1 MCPAS
6 GARHP
11 QAGADQFSNSTTAR
25 GRLKFSRAK
34 RHLYSPLFFLH
45 FPSFDHRL
53 PNMVNA
59 MKQQITEIFL
69 TERQKLY
76 QRFADSLETAYH
88 LSRKVVSFQANKE
101 EPVYRW
107 FKYKE
112 GFSSHLVKC
121 ILTEYSPKPGRVL
134 DPFAGAG
141 TTLFAGQELGWQSY
155 GIELLPVGT
164 FVIKTRQAIDAVD
177 AQSLKSATMAI
188 WAGIEGGEHSDYVMN
203 HISITKDAFP
213 PDTDACLNQYLGYCS
228 RIEDASVQTIL
239 RFAAFAVLE
248 EISYTRKDG
257 QYLRWDFRSNRQLGG
272 KPFDKGEILSFQE
285 AVKRKLDDIV
295 HDMFYRKP
303 ASLFEQFEYNG
314 TEEYPLTIVEGSCLE
329 ELPKFEDNF
338 FDFIITS
345 PPYCNRYDYT
355 RTYALEL
362 VYLGFDN
369 DQVRKLRQTMISC
382 TVENKDKRDQLN
394 QFYTSIGKSGI
405 FEKVL
410 TVYSHSTAMSEVNS
424 VLEVLNKLEKLN
436 NNNIPRMVKNY
447 FLELCFVIYEMARV
461 TRSGGYCVMVN
472 DNVRYGGEEIPVD
485 LILSEFAENFGFNI
499 NKIFVLPKG
508 KGNSSQQMGNYGRT
522 EIRKCV
528 YLWQKR

>member
-1 MCPAS
+1 ME
-6 GARHP
+6 
-11 QAGADQFSNSTTAR
+11 QATE
-25 GRLKFSRAK
+25 
-34 RHLYSPLFFLH
+34 LFL
-45 FPSFDHRL
+45 
-53 PNMVNA
+53 N
-59 MKQQITEIFL
+59 
-69 TERQKLY
+69 ERQKLY
-76 QRFADSLETAYH
+76 HRLADRLETAYN

-112 GFSSHLVKC
+112 GFSSKLVKYF
-121 ILTEYSPKPGRVL
+121 LTEYSSKPGRLL
-134 DPFAGAG
+134 DPFAGVG
-141 TTLFAGQELGWQSY
+141 TTLFAGQELGWRSY

-164 FVIKTRQAIDAVD
+164 FVMKTRQALNEVD
-177 AQSLKSATMAI
+177 TQSLKSAVNDI
-188 WAGIEGGEHSDYVMN
+188 WADLARINHSDCRIN

-213 PDTDACLNQYLGYCS
+213 EDTEDYLNRYLGYCS
-228 RIEDASVQTIL
+228 KIKDDRVQTIL

-257 QYLRWDFRSNRQLGG
+257 QYLRWDYRTKRQLTG
-272 KPFDKGEILSFQE
+272 KPFDKGRILTFQE
-285 AVKRKLDDIV
+285 AVKNKLSEIIHDLSPRKAI
-295 HDMFYRKP
+295 
-303 ASLFEQFEYNG
+303 SLFEQFDNNE
-314 TEEYPLTIVEGSCLE
+314 TEKHPFTIIEGSCLE
-329 ELPKFEDNF
+329 ELPKLEDSF

-369 DQVRKLRQTMISC
+369 DQVRNLRQSMLSC
-382 TVENKDKRDQLN
+382 TVENKEKIEYLN
-394 QFYTSIGKSGI
+394 QFYASIGKPGT

-410 TVYSHSTAMSEVNS
+410 DVYNNSAVMGEVNS
-424 VLEVLNKLEKLN
+424 LLDVLNKLEKLN
-436 NNNIPRMVKNY
+436 NSNIPRMVRNY

-461 TRSGGYCVMVN
+461 TKSGGYCVMVN

-485 LILSEFAENFGFNI
+485 LILSEFAENFDFNI

>member
-1 MCPAS
+1 MEQVAE
-6 GARHP
+6 
-11 QAGADQFSNSTTAR
+11 
-25 GRLKFSRAK
+25 L
-34 RHLYSPLFFLH
+34 
-45 FPSFDHRL
+45 
-53 PNMVNA
+53 
-59 MKQQITEIFL
+59 FL

-76 QRFADSLETAYH
+76 ERFADKLETAYN

-112 GFSSHLVKC
+112 GFSSNLVKYF
-121 ILTEYSPKPGRVL
+121 LTEYLPRPGKVL
-134 DPFAGAG
+134 DPFAGVG

-155 GIELLPVGT
+155 GVELLPVGT
-164 FVIKTRQAIDAVD
+164 FVIKTRQALKEVD
-177 AQSLKSATMAI
+177 AQALKTAVMDI
-188 WAGIEGGEHSDYVMN
+188 WEGLAGIHHSDYRMN

-213 PDTDACLNQYLGYCS
+213 EETEAYLNKYLAYCS
-228 RIEDASVQTIL
+228 KIEDDRVQTIL

-257 QYLRWDFRSNRQLGG
+257 QYLRWDYRSQRQLGG
-272 KPFDKGEILSFQE
+272 KPFDKGRILTFQE
-285 AVKRKLDDIV
+285 AVKRKLNDIV
-295 HDMFYRKP
+295 SDLSHDKP
-303 ASLFEQFEYNG
+303 VPLFEQFEYNG
-314 TEEYPLTIVEGSCLE
+314 TEEYPVTIVEGSCLE
-329 ELPKFEDNF
+329 ELPAFEDNF

-369 DQVRKLRQTMISC
+369 DEVRTLRQAMLSC
-382 TVENKDKRDQLN
+382 TVENKEKVDHLN
-394 QFYTSIGKSGI
+394 QFYASIGRVGA
-405 FEKVL
+405 FEKIL
-410 TVYSHSTAMSEVNS
+410 AVYSKSAAMNEVNS
-424 VLEVLNKLEKLN
+424 VLDVLNKLEKLN
-436 NNNIPRMVKNY
+436 NSNVPRMVRNY

-499 NKIFVLPKG
+499 NKIFVLPRG
-508 KGNSSQQMGNYGRT
+508 KGNSSQQMGNYGRA

>member
-1 MCPAS
+1 MGQVAE
-6 GARHP
+6 
-11 QAGADQFSNSTTAR
+11 
-25 GRLKFSRAK
+25 L
-34 RHLYSPLFFLH
+34 
-45 FPSFDHRL
+45 
-53 PNMVNA
+53 
-59 MKQQITEIFL
+59 FL

-76 QRFADSLETAYH
+76 QRFADRLETASN
-88 LSRKVVSFQANKE
+88 LSRKVVSFQANKQ

-112 GFSSHLVKC
+112 GFSSNLVKYF
-121 ILTEYSPKPGRVL
+121 LAEYSPRPGRIL
-134 DPFAGAG
+134 DPFAGVG

-155 GIELLPVGT
+155 GVEILPVGT
-164 FVIKTRQAIDAVD
+164 FVIKTRQALKEVD
-177 AQSLKSATMAI
+177 AQTLKIAVMNI
-188 WAGIEGGEHSDYVMN
+188 WAGLAGIRHSDYHIQ

-213 PDTDACLNQYLGYCS
+213 EETEAYLNKYLSYCAK
-228 RIEDASVQTIL
+228 IEDDRVQTIL

-257 QYLRWDFRSNRQLGG
+257 QYLRWDSRSQRQLGG
-272 KPFDKGEILSFQE
+272 KPFDKGRILTFQE
-285 AVKRKLDDIV
+285 AVKRKLNDIISDLS
-295 HDMFYRKP
+295 HDKP

-314 TEEYPLTIVEGSCLE
+314 TEEYPVTIVEGSCLE
-329 ELPKFEDNF
+329 ELPAFEDNF

-362 VYLGFDN
+362 VYLGFDS
-369 DQVRKLRQTMISC
+369 DQVRTLRQSLLSC
-382 TVENKDKRDQLN
+382 TVENKEKIDHLN
-394 QFYTSIGKSGI
+394 QFYASMGKSGT
-405 FEKVL
+405 FAKVL
-410 TVYSHSTAMSEVNS
+410 GVYSNLAAMSEVNS
-424 VLEVLNKLEKLN
+424 VLDVLNKLEKLN
-436 NNNIPRMVKNY
+436 NSNIPRMVRNY

-461 TRSGGYCVMVN
+461 TKSGGYCVMVN

-485 LILSEFAENFGFNI
+485 LILSGFAENFGFNI
-499 NKIFVLPKG
+499 NKIFVLPRG

>member
-1 MCPAS
+1 MEQVAE
-6 GARHP
+6 
-11 QAGADQFSNSTTAR
+11 
-25 GRLKFSRAK
+25 L
-34 RHLYSPLFFLH
+34 
-45 FPSFDHRL
+45 
-53 PNMVNA
+53 
-59 MKQQITEIFL
+59 FL

-76 QRFADSLETAYH
+76 ERSADRLETAYN

-112 GFSSHLVKC
+112 GFSSNLVKYF
-121 ILTEYSPKPGRVL
+121 LTEYSPKPGRVL
-134 DPFAGAG
+134 DPFAGVG

-155 GIELLPVGT
+155 GVELLPVGT
-164 FVIKTRQAIDAVD
+164 FVIKTRQALIEVD
-177 AQSLKSATMAI
+177 VQALKSAVMDI
-188 WAGIEGGEHSDYVMN
+188 WECLAGIHNSDYRIN

-213 PDTDACLNQYLGYCS
+213 EETEAYLNKYLAYCS
-228 RIEDASVQTIL
+228 KIEDDRVQTIL

-248 EISYTRKDG
+248 AISYTRKDG
-257 QYLRWDFRSNRQLGG
+257 QYLRWDYRSQRQLGG
-272 KPFDKGEILSFQE
+272 KPFDKGRILTFQE
-285 AVKRKLDDIV
+285 AVKRKLNDIV
-295 HDMFYRKP
+295 SDLSHDKP

-314 TEEYPLTIVEGSCLE
+314 TEEYPVTIIEGSCLD
-329 ELPKFEDNF
+329 ELPVFEDNF

-369 DQVRKLRQTMISC
+369 DEVRKLRQTMLSC
-382 TVENKDKRDQLN
+382 TVENKEKVDHLN
-394 QFYTSIGKSGI
+394 QFYASMGKSGT

-410 TVYSHSTAMSEVNS
+410 DVYSNSAAMNEVNS
-424 VLEVLNKLEKLN
+424 VLDMLNQLEKLN
-436 NNNIPRMVKNY
+436 NSNVPRMVRNY

-461 TRSGGYCVMVN
+461 MKSGGYCVMVN

>member
-1 MCPAS
+1 
-6 GARHP
+6 
-11 QAGADQFSNSTTAR
+11 
-25 GRLKFSRAK
+25 
-34 RHLYSPLFFLH
+34 
-45 FPSFDHRL
+45 
-53 PNMVNA
+53 
-59 MKQQITEIFL
+59 MKQVAELFL
-69 TERQKLY
+69 TDRQKLHE
-76 QRFADSLETAYH
+76 RFADRLETANN
-88 LSRKVVSFQANKE
+88 LNRKVVSFQANKH

-112 GFSSHLVKC
+112 GFSSNLVKYF
-121 ILTEYSPKPGRVL
+121 LTEYSPKPGKVL
-134 DPFAGAG
+134 DPFAGVG

-155 GIELLPVGT
+155 GVEILPVGT
-164 FVIKTRQAIDAVD
+164 FVIKTRQALKEVD
-177 AQSLKSATMAI
+177 AQALKTAVMDI
-188 WAGIEGGEHSDYVMN
+188 WEGLAGIHHSDYRIN

-213 PDTDACLNQYLGYCS
+213 EETESYLNKYLGYCS
-228 RIEDASVQTIL
+228 RIEGDRVQTIL

-257 QYLRWDFRSNRQLGG
+257 QYLRWDYRSQRQLGG
-272 KPFDKGEILSFQE
+272 KPFDKGRILTFQE
-285 AVKRKLDDIV
+285 AVKRKLSDIV
-295 HDMFYRKP
+295 SDLSHDKP

-314 TEEYPLTIVEGSCLE
+314 TEEYPVTIVEGSCLE
-329 ELPKFEDNF
+329 ELPVFEDNF

-369 DQVRKLRQTMISC
+369 DEVRKLRQSMLSC
-382 TVENKDKRDQLN
+382 TVENKEKIDHLN
-394 QFYTSIGKSGI
+394 HFYASMGKSRT

-410 TVYSHSTAMSEVNS
+410 GVYDNAAAMKEVNS
-424 VLEVLNKLEKLN
+424 VLDTLNQLEKLN
-436 NNNIPRMVKNY
+436 NSNIPRMVRNY

-499 NKIFVLPKG
+499 NKIFVLPRG